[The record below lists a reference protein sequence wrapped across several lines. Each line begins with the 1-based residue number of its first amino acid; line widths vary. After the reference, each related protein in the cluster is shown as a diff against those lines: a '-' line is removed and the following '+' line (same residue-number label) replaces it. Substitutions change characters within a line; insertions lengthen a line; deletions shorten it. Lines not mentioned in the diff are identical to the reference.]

1 MFWIKA
7 KKNLHKKME
16 QSNGCEEGMVKK
28 NFVKVSTLC
37 FAGIALLTASQLKTL
52 AASLAVEKPIAG
64 ISLSI
69 DNYQAPTTNNIS
81 PDSLENMV
89 TPRMA
94 PLEAPEKENTLKKE
108 EPAVEKLES
117 SKEDK
122 KEEANQSKYKNVGIA
137 TVDNYLNIRKK
148 PGEDKKIIGKLP
160 KNAGATIYNIDKNGW
175 AKIKSGKVT
184 GYVDSSYLTTGKK
197 VEALAKK
204 VGMKTATVNTT
215 TLKVREKPSTKSTCI
230 TLIPLEEEL
239 EVIKTKDEWVK
250 VIVDSDKG
258 WVSKEYVDISYE
270 LKKAVP
276 NEEVKASDTV
286 SSTRANM
293 VAFAKQYLGNRYVWG
308 GTSLTNGT
316 DCSGFTMSIYN
327 HFGISISRTSSAQA
341 NNGTTISS
349 SQAKPGDLVFYSNG
363 GGINH
368 VAMYIGN
375 GQVIHASN
383 PRSGIKISNMNY
395 RTPVKAV
402 RILND

>member
-1 MFWIKA
+1 M
-7 KKNLHKKME
+7 
-16 QSNGCEEGMVKK
+16 
-28 NFVKVSTLC
+28 
-37 FAGIALLTASQLKTL
+37 
-52 AASLAVEKPIAG
+52 
-64 ISLSI
+64 
-69 DNYQAPTTNNIS
+69 
-81 PDSLENMV
+81 
-89 TPRMA
+89 
-94 PLEAPEKENTLKKE
+94 
-108 EPAVEKLES
+108 
-117 SKEDK
+117 
-122 KEEANQSKYKNVGIA
+122 
-137 TVDNYLNIRKK
+137 NIRKK